1 MTIEWA
7 KPTRNNNSG
16 HHRAGGV
23 SISLCK
29 AQEGRPEQL
38 SFGIQQDVMKAMRWV
53 IGDRVMFGRDS
64 ETGVFV
70 LARHPDGYKLTPR
83 STGKG
88 KDVVGQCVAATLRI
102 TLPLFFD
109 KSLLP
114 LTVNLKDCECDGSH
128 FRFSHS

>member
-7 KPTRNNNSG
+7 KPTRNNSG
-16 HHRAGGV
+16 KNCAGGI

-29 AQEGRPEQL
+29 AQENRPEQL

-53 IGDRVMFGRDS
+53 VGDRVMFGRDS
-64 ETGVFV
+64 ETGIFV

-88 KDVVGQCVAATLRI
+88 KDVVGQCVASTLRI
-102 TLPLFFD
+102 TLPTFFD
-109 KSLLP
+109 KSILP
-114 LTVNLKDCECDGSH
+114 LSVGLKDCECDGLH
-128 FRFSHS
+128 IRFIP